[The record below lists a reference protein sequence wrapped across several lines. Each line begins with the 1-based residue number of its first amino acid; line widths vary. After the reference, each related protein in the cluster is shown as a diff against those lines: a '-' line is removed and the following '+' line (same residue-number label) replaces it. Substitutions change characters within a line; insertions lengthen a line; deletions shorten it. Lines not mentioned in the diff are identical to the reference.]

1 MNIYRLTFAATCP
14 NDGELILYKL
24 EIKTES
30 VIYVEHLKAET
41 ALIKTGI
48 QEQIADRLQQRFG
61 GDQMMVAIHQGVEIE
76 TLRGIGKYQSEIEPM
91 QGSCYCDLVRTTCAY
106 CQMNGSDK

>member
-1 MNIYRLTFAATCP
+1 MNTYRITFAATCP
-14 NDGELILYKL
+14 NDGELIVYKL
-24 EIKTES
+24 EIQTSE

-61 GDQMMVAIHQGVEIE
+61 GEQTMVAVHQGVEIE
-76 TLRGIGKYQSEIEPM
+76 T
-91 QGSCYCDLVRTTCAY
+91 VRAPA
-106 CQMNGSDK
+106 